1 MFRQFF
7 LLFISS
13 TTVLLVDADDCVTV
27 ESEGH
32 GNWQGLIQL
41 GPFEEDVTS
50 WNIIIT
56 FTDPLDWLE
65 SVMAEVS
72 GTGTSWSLASKD
84 WDGEISAGESL
95 GVRFRV
101 GYSGNKPWVSWVS
114 YDTEACGGVVTVT
127 QENAGQWGAQV
138 KLDAGEEDVEGWRLD
153 LEFSSHVDWL
163 ESAMAE
169 ASGAGPQWRL
179 TSRSWDNNIPAGG
192 HLDLKFLVDYSAA
205 RPSVLTL
212 TFNERELCN
221 GGTICVSPTPSPTT
235 STTTRAPPSTT
246 GEDGCCGP
254 QSFPD
259 PLCNDVPNDPNGGLG
274 CKACGIQDCRLCGED
289 VYIACP

>member
-27 ESEGH
+27 ESEGP
-32 GNWQGLIQL
+32 GNWQGLLQL

-101 GYSGNKPWVSWVS
+101 GYSGNKVILVPKS
-114 YDTEACGGVVTVT
+114 GG
-127 QENAGQWGAQV
+127 G
-138 KLDAGEEDVEGWRLD
+138 
-153 LEFSSHVDWL
+153 
-163 ESAMAE
+163 
-169 ASGAGPQWRL
+169 GAG
-179 TSRSWDNNIPAGG
+179 
-192 HLDLKFLVDYSAA
+192 V
-205 RPSVLTL
+205 
-212 TFNERELCN
+212 
-221 GGTICVSPTPSPTT
+221 CV
-235 STTTRAPPSTT
+235 
-246 GEDGCCGP
+246 CVCV
-254 QSFPD
+254 
-259 PLCNDVPNDPNGGLG
+259 CV
-274 CKACGIQDCRLCGED
+274 C
-289 VYIACP
+289 VYIDRLRVII